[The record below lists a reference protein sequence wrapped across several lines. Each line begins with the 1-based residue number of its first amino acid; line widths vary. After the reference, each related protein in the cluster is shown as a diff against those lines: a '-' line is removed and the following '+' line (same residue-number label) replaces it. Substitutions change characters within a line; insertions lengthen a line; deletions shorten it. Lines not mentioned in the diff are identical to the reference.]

1 MTRLLVLFNH
11 TLTPAQREDARSSL
25 GVEKIL
31 QPPMP
36 LRHLWGNLPPNAS
49 SLADQ
54 LVPIK
59 NWLSEEAE
67 AGDYVLIQGDFGACF
82 LLVQS
87 AFRLGLHPVYSTTQ
101 RRAVEE
107 RVGENEIQL
116 SHRFQ
121 HVLFRHYEK
130 EEG

>member
-1 MTRLLVLFNH
+1 MTRLFVIFNH

-31 QPPMP
+31 EPPMP
-36 LRHLWGNLPPNAS
+36 LRDIWGNLSPDAS
-49 SLADQ
+49 SLKGQ
-54 LVPIK
+54 LVPIT
-59 NWLSEEAE
+59 NWLGEKAE

-87 AFRLGLHPVYSTTQ
+87 AFRLGLHPVYSTTR
-101 RRAVEE
+101 RRAVET

-121 HVLFRHYEK
+121 HVLFRHYEM